1 MGSNRIKVLACLVV
15 GVSVLWLIVSSRR
28 DRVQPSTLASTDTR
42 SETPDALP
50 GESIDHWRQRV
61 GNQPG
66 EVKDP
71 SASLTV
77 IAYPMS
83 SDGKCVSPVSGEL
96 KWNSDHVIL
105 VDWEF
110 QEGNSFVEQITYAPY
125 VAKAKGE
132 KIVFPKIEVPTSGS
146 SFNLQESIYWAP
158 NRVLAQTA
166 PADGFELMDP
176 TSLQEPDQEDQKTEF
191 ARRLVY
197 PYELWLK
204 GKSPS
209 SQMWIPVK
217 GQPKDACDRQ
227 VCGSPGGLRGTDLCS
242 LELTQSRR
250 LAPESDFMTN
260 SPETVVESFY
270 TTHFPRFYI
279 DEDKVQNGRRSS
291 VIRLNEFDMTVWLN
305 TEECQGCSRTSVS
318 IVGDLGLVIREQQQ
332 MLKSHAPIEPSG
344 TDY

>member
-217 GQPKDACDRQ
+217 GQPKDACDDKYADPWRAAWNRFMF
-227 VCGSPGGLRGTDLCS
+227 PGADTIKKTRT
-242 LELTQSRR
+242 RI
-250 LAPESDFMTN
+250 DFMTN